1 MEPPP
6 VQYTRTSDGFD
17 IAFAVGGEGPEVI
30 FLPFHHNHVE
40 RRWWRPLWVSGLAE
54 QHRVAHYDSRGQG
67 LSTRDLKVEPT
78 LEDYRHDLEA
88 VVEATGFERF
98 ALVAY
103 GGFAHVAMGYAVDNP
118 SRVRGLV
125 LICTAESH
133 SAWPQAAFVSLAEE
147 NWDLFLELEIRA
159 NLPPALKAAFLD
171 FVKAGVTQADY
182 VKMIR
187 CFAAS
192 SVTDI
197 LSRLEVPTLL
207 LHSRNQ
213 HWLSPEEGAKLAA
226 KIAGA
231 RLVLLEGGLEPD
243 DEAGVRAMLAF
254 FGQLPAEPPA
264 VGAASDGP
272 LSRREIEVLRLVAL
286 GKSNQEIADE
296 LVISRNT
303 VRRHVSNVFDKT
315 GVANR
320 AQAVAYARDHSL
332 A

>member
-6 VQYTRTSDGFD
+6 VQYTRTSDGID
-17 IAFAVGGEGPEVI
+17 IAFAVGGEGTEIIV
-30 FLPFHHNHVE
+30 LPFHHNHVE
-40 RRWWRPLWVSGLAE
+40 RRWRGPRWVSGLAE
-54 QHRVAHYDSRGQG
+54 HHRVAHYDSRGQG

-78 LEDYRHDLEA
+78 LGDYGRDLEA
-88 VVEATGFERF
+88 VIEATGFERF
-98 ALVAY
+98 VLVAY
-103 GGFAHVAMGYAVDNP
+103 GGFAHVAMRYAIENP
-118 SRVRGLV
+118 QRVRGLV
-125 LICTAESH
+125 AICSSESH
-133 SAWPQAAFVSLAEE
+133 SAWPQAVFVSLAEE

-159 NLPPALKAAFLD
+159 NVPPEIKSVIIESA
-171 FVKAGVTQADY
+171 KAGVTQPDY

-187 CFAAS
+187 CFAGS
-192 SVTDI
+192 SVSD
-197 LSRLEVPTLL
+197 LLPRLQLPTLL

-226 KIAGA
+226 KIGGA
-231 RLVLLEGGLEPD
+231 RLVLLDGDLEPD
-243 DEAGVRAMLAF
+243 DQAGVRAMLAF
-254 FGQLPAEPPA
+254 LEELPAAEP
-264 VGAASDGP
+264 AAEAAEESL
-272 LSRREIEVLRLVAL
+272 LSHREVEVLRLVAL

-332 A
+332 T